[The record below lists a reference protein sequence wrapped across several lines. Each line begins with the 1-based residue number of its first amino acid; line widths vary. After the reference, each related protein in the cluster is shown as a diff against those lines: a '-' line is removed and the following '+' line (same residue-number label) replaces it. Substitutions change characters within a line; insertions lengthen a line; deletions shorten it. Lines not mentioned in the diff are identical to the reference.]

1 MNRLIL
7 VIVSVLLLHNQS
19 AFAQDDPV
27 FDQPIMA
34 DALDSLTEIA
44 TPMQE
49 SSPFKLRDPK
59 RAALFSA
66 VVPGLGQA
74 YNNKYWKIPL
84 IYGGFFALG
93 YYIDWNN
100 DNYNFYR
107 NALFEQLNNNTNS
120 TGFSESQL
128 RSITDEF
135 RRNRD
140 ILIILTGVLYGLN
153 IIDAHVDAHLKEF
166 DINEDL
172 ALSVQPA
179 SVNTLVASGAGLS
192 IALKIK

>member
-7 VIVSVLLLHNQS
+7 VIISILLLQNN
-19 AFAQDDPV
+19 AAVGQDD
-27 FDQPIMA
+27 PIMA
-34 DALDSLTEIA
+34 DALDSLAEIA
-44 TPMQE
+44 TPMQD
-49 SSPFKLRDPK
+49 SNPFKLRDPK

-107 NALFEQLNNNTNS
+107 NALFEQLNNNSNS
-120 TGFSESQL
+120 TGFNESQL
-128 RSITDEF
+128 RQITDEF

-172 ALSVQPA
+172 ALSIQPA
-179 SVNTLVASGAGLS
+179 TVNTLVASGTGLS